1 MLALILAHFV
11 DGDLGEYHEL
21 STGVMVNQPGAE
33 PSRVRALQSAFIH
46 HMLVDQAFT
55 FEAGRTIWGFPKVM
69 ADFTIRD
76 GKQFGF
82 DASIDG
88 QLVAGME
95 FRRGLRV
102 PSALTHRK
110 QVLRS
115 YSHRDGQTLETPFD
129 MSMVGVRYRTGGVR
143 VWLGNHPYAKELA
156 SLGLPKRAMISASV
170 ANVHVVR
177 RCAGGFTMTTTKP
190 DVDLTDGAFYAGD
203 SRAVYKWMREN
214 EPVFRD
220 RNGLAAAST
229 YQAVID
235 AERNPEL
242 FSNAGGIRP
251 DQPGAEM
258 MIEMDDPQHL
268 LRRKLVNSGFTRKRV
283 KDLEASIGS
292 LCDALIDA
300 MCERGE
306 CDFVWDLA
314 APLPMA
320 VIGDMLGVLPEEREM
335 FLKWSDDMV
344 SFLSSTAAQEDF
356 QVSMDA
362 FAAYT
367 EYMTGMLAAR
377 KEKPTDDL
385 VSVLV
390 HAEVEGAKLEDHQ
403 IVTEVLLLLIGGDET
418 TRHTL
423 SGGTRQ
429 LLRHPDQ
436 HQRLVNDLE
445 LLPNAIEEML
455 RWTAP
460 VKNMARTINADT
472 EFHGTALKEG
482 EKMLLLFESANFD
495 EKVFEDPESFNIDRY
510 PNNHLAFGFGTHF
523 CLGNQLARL
532 ELSIMQ
538 AKLLQRLPDMRLA
551 SDVELPLR
559 PANFVSGLESM
570 PVRFTPTKSLG

>member
-1 MLALILAHFV
+1 
-11 DGDLGEYHEL
+11 
-21 STGVMVNQPGAE
+21 
-33 PSRVRALQSAFIH
+33 
-46 HMLVDQAFT
+46 
-55 FEAGRTIWGFPKVM
+55 
-69 ADFTIRD
+69 
-76 GKQFGF
+76 
-82 DASIDG
+82 
-88 QLVAGME
+88 
-95 FRRGLRV
+95 
-102 PSALTHRK
+102 
-110 QVLRS
+110 
-115 YSHRDGQTLETPFD
+115 
-129 MSMVGVRYRTGGVR
+129 
-143 VWLGNHPYAKELA
+143 
-156 SLGLPKRAMISASV
+156 
-170 ANVHVVR
+170 
-177 RCAGGFTMTTTKP
+177 MTTTKP
-190 DVDLTDGAFYAGD
+190 DVDLTDGSFYAGD
-203 SRAVYKWMREN
+203 SRSVYKWMREN

-220 RNGLAAAST
+220 RNGLAAAAS

-251 DQPGAEM
+251 DQDGLPM

-283 KDLEASIGS
+283 KDLEGSINS

-300 MCERGE
+300 VCEKGE

-320 VIGDMLGVLPEEREM
+320 VIGDMLGVRPKDREM

-344 SFLSSTAAQEDF
+344 AMLSSSTAQEDF
-356 QVSMDA
+356 QVSVDA

-367 EYMTGMLAAR
+367 EYMNGMIAAR
-377 KEKPTDDL
+377 KEAPTDDL

-390 HAEVEGAKLEDHQ
+390 HAEVDGSKLEDHE

-436 HQRLVNDLE
+436 HRRLANDLA

-460 VKNMARTINADT
+460 VKNMARTITADT
-472 EFHGTALKEG
+472 EFHGTRLKQG
-482 EKMLLLFESANFD
+482 EKMILLFESANFD
-495 EKVFEDPESFNIDRY
+495 EKVFEDPESFDIDRY

-538 AKLLQRLPDMRLA
+538 TKLVQRLPDMRLA
-551 SDVELPLR
+551 SDAELPLR

-570 PVRFTPTKSLG
+570 PVTFTPTKPLAS